1 MPNSLKLNLV
11 AMFGFAPA
19 IILAEYKIAQL
30 RVSPFGQDPCD
41 AVWHFALFVML
52 FTLVVSTLRTIRPD
66 RVGATP
72 GAQYVYVIRSQQAF
86 VLALLIA
93 LSADIVALTRHPS
106 MWINADWRNHLLA
119 WLSVLVVVAAG
130 MELLVR
136 AGQPTRPH
144 AESWRRTRAK
154 LASLLA
160 EGVSDKATFVN
171 ADLFES
177 DFSQATV
184 ITLFLLPDINIRLR
198 PKILDMKPGT
208 RVVSNAFTMGEWKAD
223 ETANAFFST
232 TAEWYALLIGN
243 AMGTFAFWIDA
254 HRTGAARPLLPIL
267 RFVGPVI
274 GLLIVYAFLAEP
286 LGLTIS
292 RKGAKESA

>member
-160 EGVSDKATFVN
+160 LAALIFCPEYGSAVN
-171 ADLFES
+171 STTAHLL
-177 DFSQATV
+177 TV
-184 ITLFLLPDINIRLR
+184 MVGGLVVFIPIHYLLPVLV
-198 PKILDMKPGT
+198 PHEL
-208 RVVSNAFTMGEWKAD
+208 AD

-232 TAEWYALLIGN
+232 TAEWYALLIGT

-292 RKGAKESA
+292 RKGAKESAST